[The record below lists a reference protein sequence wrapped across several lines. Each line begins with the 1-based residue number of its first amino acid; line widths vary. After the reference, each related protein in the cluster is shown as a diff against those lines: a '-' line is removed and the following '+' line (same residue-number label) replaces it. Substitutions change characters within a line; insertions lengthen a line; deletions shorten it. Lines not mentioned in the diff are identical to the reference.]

1 MPGLEAKYIF
11 NFTGKNMEIKTD
23 LTETINGLYSDD
35 PAVRRNAAEKF
46 LYEELPSEIVKQFA
60 GKLTDEDSGVRDA
73 VSSVLISSNNP
84 EIASYVVPFV
94 TSKEIAIRN
103 LAGEILLKKGNDS
116 LDAMI
121 DFLPKGNDDDK
132 KFVIDVMGLIGDL
145 KPVKEIID
153 VLKTSQ
159 NENVVLAALEALG
172 NIKAE
177 EAENE
182 IMAKFFENELYQ
194 PTVVEALGKIGT
206 EKSLKF
212 IYEKFNEV
220 DDLSKFP
227 MIESL
232 GTVGNEE
239 AFFLLLSELKNLKD
253 ALAWAAIKSL
263 KELKDKYHLD
273 VPFDESMKNSL
284 LSTLV
289 EGELEH
295 KKAAADLISFFND
308 KEILETAIK
317 VYGEDEEIDYHLKPK
332 FFEHPAQVFPRLTA
346 YLKQSPQNA
355 KQLIELIKELI
366 SHDQQSLESLNG
378 VDMRNLCDV
387 FTENLDNPDEEI
399 RRSVIELLFFCNY
412 ETAVLFLDTMIS
424 DDNFW
429 NRLRLLEILEQVE
442 DERTLNAV
450 KKLSQDPEEMV
461 KEKAVWILNQRGIN
475 NLEFKA

>member
-1 MPGLEAKYIF
+1 MEVGSD
-11 NFTGKNMEIKTD
+11 FT
-23 LTETINGLYSDD
+23 LVINELNSED
-35 PAVRRNAAEKF
+35 PSIRRSAAEKF
-46 LYEELPSEIVKQFA
+46 LFEEIPTELVIPLTN
-60 GKLTDEDSGVRDA
+60 KLEDEDNGVRDI
-73 VSSVLISSNNP
+73 VSSVLISSENP
-84 EIASYVVPFV
+84 DIPTYVVPFV
-94 TSKEIAIRN
+94 SSKNISVRN
-103 LAGEILLKKGNDS
+103 LAGEILLKKGINS

-121 DFLPKGNDDDK
+121 EYLPKGDDDDK

-145 KPVKEIID
+145 KPVKEIVE

-177 EAENE
+177 EAEDE
-182 IMAKFFENELYQ
+182 IIAKFNENELYQ
-194 PTVVEALGKIGT
+194 PTVTESLGKIGT

-212 IYEKFNEV
+212 IYNKFNEV

-239 AFFLLLSELKNLKD
+239 AFFLLLSELKNLKG

-263 KELKDKYHLD
+263 RELKDRYGLD

-295 KKAAADLISFFND
+295 KKAAADLISFFSD
-308 KEILETAIK
+308 KDIIETALK
-317 VYGEDEEIDYHLKPK
+317 VYGQDEEIDYFLKPK
-332 FFEHPAQVFPRLTA
+332 FFENPALVFPKITECLRESSVNT
-346 YLKQSPQNA
+346 
-355 KQLIELIKELI
+355 KQLFDLIKELI
-366 SHDQQSLESLNG
+366 SSDQQSLEELSSVN
-378 VDMRNLCDV
+378 MRNLCDV
-387 FTENLDNPDEEI
+387 FTDNLDNPDEEV
-399 RRSVIELLFFCNY
+399 RRSSIELLFFCNY
-412 ETAVLFLDTMIS
+412 ETAILFLDTIIN

-442 DERTLNAV
+442 DERIIETL
-450 KKLSQDPEEMV
+450 KKLSDDPEEMV
-461 KEKAVWILNQRGIN
+461 KEKAVWLLNQRGIN
-475 NLEFKA
+475 NLEIKA

>member
-1 MPGLEAKYIF
+1 MEVGSD
-11 NFTGKNMEIKTD
+11 FT
-23 LTETINGLYSDD
+23 LVINELNSED
-35 PAVRRNAAEKF
+35 PSIRRSAAEKF
-46 LYEELPSEIVKQFA
+46 LFEEIPTELVITLTN
-60 GKLTDEDSGVRDA
+60 KLEDEDNGVRDI
-73 VSSVLISSNNP
+73 VSSVLISSENP
-84 EIASYVVPFV
+84 DIPTYVVPFV
-94 TSKEIAIRN
+94 SSKNISVRN
-103 LAGEILLKKGNDS
+103 LAGEILLKKGINS

-121 DFLPKGNDDDK
+121 EYLPKGDDDDK

-145 KPVKEIID
+145 KPVKEIVE

-177 EAENE
+177 EAEDE
-182 IMAKFFENELYQ
+182 IIAKFNENELYQ
-194 PTVVEALGKIGT
+194 PTVTESLGKIGT

-212 IYEKFNEV
+212 IYNKFNEV

-239 AFFLLLSELKNLKD
+239 AFFLLLSELKNLKG

-263 KELKDKYHLD
+263 RELKDRYGLD

-295 KKAAADLISFFND
+295 KKAAADLISFFSD
-308 KEILETAIK
+308 KDIIETALK
-317 VYGEDEEIDYHLKPK
+317 VYGQDEEIDYFLKPK
-332 FFEHPAQVFPRLTA
+332 FFENPALVFPKITECLRESSVNT
-346 YLKQSPQNA
+346 
-355 KQLIELIKELI
+355 KQLFDLIKELI
-366 SHDQQSLESLNG
+366 SSDQQSLEDLSSVN
-378 VDMRNLCDV
+378 MRNLCDV
-387 FTENLDNPDEEI
+387 FTDNLDNPDEEV
-399 RRSVIELLFFCNY
+399 RRSSIELLFFCNY
-412 ETAVLFLDTMIS
+412 ETAILFLDTIIN

-442 DERTLNAV
+442 DERIIETL
-450 KKLSQDPEEMV
+450 KKLSDDPEEMV
-461 KEKAVWILNQRGIN
+461 KEKAVWLLNQRGIN
-475 NLEFKA
+475 NLEIKA